1 VRSTAEVYAS
11 GGQLSPA
18 EQVTAYRS
26 LVDAALARGR
36 TGVRVAADVTPLV
49 AGGVDGRRQLHV
61 YEQPADVLM
70 GTVAMT
76 ALCLYEASLGAEVL
90 GPVTLL
96 HPDQHAGE
104 EEPLAHLSGRG
115 PSLSLHGEVDVTQ
128 ADGLSRA
135 LVDVACGTPGEVVL
149 DLSDLRFLD
158 VAGARALARATQVLR
173 GADVHLRLVR
183 APRVAARCLGLF
195 GLHGEETVPA

>member
-1 VRSTAEVYAS
+1 
-11 GGQLSPA
+11 
-18 EQVTAYRS
+18 
-26 LVDAALARGR
+26 
-36 TGVRVAADVTPLV
+36 
-49 AGGVDGRRQLHV
+49 
-61 YEQPADVLM
+61 
-70 GTVAMT
+70 
-76 ALCLYEASLGAEVL
+76 
-90 GPVTLL
+90 
-96 HPDQHAGE
+96 
-104 EEPLAHLSGRG
+104 
-115 PSLSLHGEVDVTQ
+115 
-128 ADGLSRA
+128 LSRA